1 MRKKLQIVSGQE
13 NKRLGISLEREKEC
27 VQKKGLLHFES
38 IQDRPMIVPERSLI
52 LFCLDISWKVNEGNN
67 VEIFRLLFFEKA
79 AV

>member
-1 MRKKLQIVSGQE
+1 
-13 NKRLGISLEREKEC
+13 
-27 VQKKGLLHFES
+27 
-38 IQDRPMIVPERSLI
+38 MIVPERSLI